1 LLEFVV
7 EQRLPAFPEL
17 VGTLVEMAD
26 RATDQGRASSSK
38 EGFGCRIRFAADGL
52 VVQDQ
57 NGVERI
63 LND

>member
-17 VGTLVEMAD
+17 VGILVEMTD

-38 EGFGCRIRFAADGL
+38 KGFSCRIRLAANGL

-57 NGVERI
+57 NGIERI
-63 LND
+63 FND